1 MGGSPQTPSSGG
13 GGLEPNIAALL
24 AYIFWI
30 PAILWLIIEPYK
42 NDRFIRF
49 HSFQA
54 LILGAIW
61 FVIYTVL
68 AITVIGL
75 LISPL
80 VMLAQLGVA
89 ILGAYK
95 SYNKEMYKF
104 PLIGD
109 FAEKQAG

>member
-1 MGGSPQTPSSGG
+1 MGSTPQPSGSGG
-13 GGLEPNIAALL
+13 LAPNIAALL

-30 PAILWLIIEPYK
+30 PAIIWLVIEPYK

-49 HSFQA
+49 HSWQA
-54 LILGAIW
+54 LVIGAVW

-80 VMLAQLGVA
+80 VMLAQLAVA

-95 SYNKEMYKF
+95 AYNNEMWKL
-104 PLIGD
+104 PVIGD
-109 FAEKQAG
+109 FAEKKAA

>member
-1 MGGSPQTPSSGG
+1 MGGSPQASPSSSGG
-13 GGLEPNIAALL
+13 LAPNIAALL
-24 AYIFWI
+24 GYIFWI
-30 PAILWLIIEPYK
+30 PAILWLVLEPYK

-49 HSFQA
+49 HAWQA
-54 LILGAIW
+54 LVIGGVW
-61 FVIYTVL
+61 FVLYTVL

-95 SYNKEMYKF
+95 SYNNEMYKF
-104 PLIGD
+104 PVIGD
-109 FAEKQAG
+109 FCEKKAG